1 MATANTLTGYFTGL
15 LERQRRENFAG
26 VRGAAV
32 SAAVPLREG
41 FVNDLLQE
49 FVVTRQADRVRLLRV
64 AFLDNNIV
72 HVKATVKVLFA
83 WPTVDIAAQ
92 IENRV
97 SATGAPVLRL
107 QIVPLSGGLLETFLP
122 ALLSLLPFP
131 ESVTV
136 SGRQVDVNI
145 HTAFTRRGLNEIAA
159 LIHRAEVHSRR
170 GVLLV
175 GLVLRA
181 D

>member
-1 MATANTLTGYFTGL
+1 MATSTLADYFKGL
-15 LERQRRENFAG
+15 LERQRRENFADI
-26 VRGAAV
+26 RGATL
-32 SAAVPLREG
+32 SAAVPLREVL
-41 FVNDLLQE
+41 VNDLLQE
-49 FVVTRQADRVRLLRV
+49 FVVARQSDRVRLLRV
-64 AFLDNNIV
+64 AFLDKNIV
-72 HVKATVKVLFA
+72 HVKASVRVLFA

-92 IENRV
+92 IENLTNAR
-97 SATGAPVLRL
+97 GAPVLRL

-136 SGRQVDVNI
+136 SGRQVDINI
-145 HTAFTRRGLNEIAA
+145 HTVFTRRGLDEIAA
-159 LIHRAEVHSRR
+159 LIKHVEVHSRR

-175 GLVLRA
+175 GLALRA